1 MPLHESETCELKR
14 STAELEEALKSM
26 VAILNKHQQ
35 GELYFGI
42 KDNGEVI
49 GQDVSD
55 KTLRDIAQLANQK
68 IEPRIFPE
76 INRVRLED
84 KDCIHIE
91 FHGLQAPYFYDGRGY
106 LRTGTTNQQISIPE
120 FRRILSE
127 QNSKEWEKQ
136 LSEKHIEDV
145 DRKTL
150 RSFVHHANAEERIRF
165 PYQNARTTL
174 EKLKLIK
181 NDQLLKAG
189 EVLFCNDNTL
199 EIQAAV
205 FAGTDKLTFLD
216 IRQIRGNMFDAEV
229 KCRAYIMDH
238 IDWRGLLAGDGRKEI
253 PEIPIRALEEALVNS
268 MAHRDYTTLKSNEI
282 AVYKNRIE
290 IYNPGIYLPTASPEQ
305 YVKGNEQ
312 SVQRNPLIA
321 DTLYLAGVIEKW
333 GSGFK
338 RMVDECEKAGV
349 RVEFKKVETGFVVV
363 FYRQKN
369 GIESDQVPEKI
380 PESTGKVPEKYQKI
394 ITVIVSEPE
403 ISREN
408 LSEKTG
414 LSAGTI
420 LSRLRWLMK
429 KGLLRRV
436 GPDKGGHWEIIKK
449 P

>member
-1 MPLHESETCELKR
+1 
-14 STAELEEALKSM
+14 
-26 VAILNKHQQ
+26 
-35 GELYFGI
+35 
-42 KDNGEVI
+42 
-49 GQDVSD
+49 
-55 KTLRDIAQLANQK
+55 
-68 IEPRIFPE
+68 
-76 INRVRLED
+76 
-84 KDCIHIE
+84 
-91 FHGLQAPYFYDGRGY
+91 
-106 LRTGTTNQQISIPE
+106 GTTNQQISIPE
-120 FRRILSE
+120 LRRILSE

-150 RSFVHHANAEERIRF
+150 RSFVRHSNAEERIRF

-282 AVYKNRIE
+282 AVYKDRIE

-369 GIESDQVPEKI
+369 GIESNQVPEKI